1 MMYVGVPIDNC
12 QFAGLNV
19 IYMDIVFGRDIFP
32 MPVEL
37 TVRENF
43 RRNYLCKSP

>member
-1 MMYVGVPIDNC
+1 MMYVGVPIGNC

-19 IYMDIVFGRDIFP
+19 IYMDKVFGRDIFP

-37 TVRENF
+37 TVCENF

>member
-1 MMYVGVPIDNC
+1 MYVGVPIGNS

-19 IYMDIVFGRDIFP
+19 IYMDKVFGRDIFS

>member
-1 MMYVGVPIDNC
+1 MLYIWIKC
-12 QFAGLNV
+12 LAGT
-19 IYMDIVFGRDIFP
+19 FFS